1 MKILSNIFAVLLLAV
16 FMTGCGLDNYDA
28 PKSQLKG
35 QIAYQG
41 KPLNV
46 RGTGGA
52 VQLQLYQD
60 GYQKTDPIT
69 VYVGQ
74 DGKFAAMLFDG
85 QYKLKTRSGNGPW
98 QAMEQPMIID
108 VKGGA
113 TVDLE
118 LTPYFTITD
127 EKLTVT
133 PDTYTATFNVNK
145 IVAGAEI
152 SRVSLL
158 LSKTQFCDEQN
169 NVLRKDFT
177 QVSPGTVTQTVAL
190 TGNANVSGAKALFAR
205 VGVLAKGADQAI
217 YTPVLRIR

>member
-1 MKILSNIFAVLLLAV
+1 MKILKNIFAVILLAV
-16 FMTGCGLDNYDA
+16 CLTGCGVDNYDA

-35 QIAYQG
+35 QISYNG
-41 KPLNV
+41 KALQV

-74 DGKFAAMLFDG
+74 DGSFSAMLFDG

-98 QAMEQPMIID
+98 KSMTEPIIVD

-113 TVDLE
+113 NVNLE
-118 LTPYFTITD
+118 LTPYFTIAD
-127 EKLTVT
+127 EQLNVT
-133 PDTYTATFNVNK
+133 ADSYTATFNVAA
-145 IVAGAEI
+145 VAEGAQI

-169 NVLRKDFT
+169 NILRKDFSD
-177 QVSPGTVTQTVAL
+177 VAPGTITRTVSL
-190 TGNANVSGAKALFAR
+190 TGNATVAAAKAVYAR

-217 YTPVLRIR
+217 YSSVVRIR